1 MASLEQI
8 VQSTV
13 DRLEEIPDSFIALV
27 NKQNEV
33 LWKELLKALKS
44 LESVNGVIQP
54 TPANLAQVEIIAEKM
69 RQVLA
74 GGEYLEAVASFV
86 GQFDSQAVLLNQ
98 VYKLQFDEFA
108 DKNLY
113 KLVLDQSKKS
123 ALALFDIQAVDRQW
137 IEPLKNI
144 INNNII
150 TQGSYNDM
158 LGVLQEFALGSA
170 EKDAALTRY
179 AQLYARDSFNIF
191 NRNYS
196 QIIAN
201 DLDVQ
206 YFEYF
211 GQVIK
216 DTRPFCMERVG
227 KTFSKAE
234 IESWASLSW
243 QGKNPNTDKS
253 TIFTYCG
260 GYNCIHTLVARADK
274 AGKEKGLNTY
284 NDLPTKDKK

>member
-150 TQGSYNDM
+150 TQGH
-158 LGVLQEFALGSA
+158 
-170 EKDAALTRY
+170 T
-179 AQLYARDSFNIF
+179 
-191 NRNYS
+191 
-196 QIIAN
+196 
-201 DLDVQ
+201 
-206 YFEYF
+206 
-211 GQVIK
+211 
-216 DTRPFCMERVG
+216 
-227 KTFSKAE
+227 
-234 IESWASLSW
+234 
-243 QGKNPNTDKS
+243 
-253 TIFTYCG
+253 TIC
-260 GYNCIHTLVARADK
+260 
-274 AGKEKGLNTY
+274 
-284 NDLPTKDKK
+284 

>member
-108 DKNLY
+108 DKNL
-113 KLVLDQSKKS
+113 
-123 ALALFDIQAVDRQW
+123 IQVSFRSEQKISISFVRYSSGGQAMDRTV
-137 IEPLKNI
+137 E
-144 INNNII
+144 
-150 TQGSYNDM
+150 
-158 LGVLQEFALGSA
+158 
-170 EKDAALTRY
+170 
-179 AQLYARDSFNIF
+179 
-191 NRNYS
+191 
-196 QIIAN
+196 
-201 DLDVQ
+201 
-206 YFEYF
+206 EY
-211 GQVIK
+211 
-216 DTRPFCMERVG
+216 
-227 KTFSKAE
+227 
-234 IESWASLSW
+234 
-243 QGKNPNTDKS
+243 
-253 TIFTYCG
+253 
-260 GYNCIHTLVARADK
+260 H
-274 AGKEKGLNTY
+274 
-284 NDLPTKDKK
+284 

>member
-1 MASLEQI
+1 
-8 VQSTV
+8 
-13 DRLEEIPDSFIALV
+13 
-27 NKQNEV
+27 
-33 LWKELLKALKS
+33 
-44 LESVNGVIQP
+44 
-54 TPANLAQVEIIAEKM
+54 
-69 RQVLA
+69 
-74 GGEYLEAVASFV
+74 
-86 GQFDSQAVLLNQ
+86 
-98 VYKLQFDEFA
+98 
-108 DKNLY
+108 
-113 KLVLDQSKKS
+113 
-123 ALALFDIQAVDRQW
+123 
-137 IEPLKNI
+137 
-144 INNNII
+144 
-150 TQGSYNDM
+150 M
-158 LGVLQEFALGSA
+158 LGVLQDFALGSA

-253 TIFTYCG
+253 TVFYLLWWLQLYTFI
-260 GYNCIHTLVARADK
+260 N
-274 AGKEKGLNTY
+274 
-284 NDLPTKDKK
+284 PTSIQSRQGERIKHIQRPANERQKIVYL

>member
-1 MASLEQI
+1 
-8 VQSTV
+8 
-13 DRLEEIPDSFIALV
+13 
-27 NKQNEV
+27 
-33 LWKELLKALKS
+33 LLKALKS

-74 GGEYLEAVASFV
+74 GGEYLEAVAIFV

-170 EKDAALTRY
+170 ERDASI
-179 AQLYARDSFNIF
+179 D
-191 NRNYS
+191 
-196 QIIAN
+196 QIC
-201 DLDVQ
+201 
-206 YFEYF
+206 
-211 GQVIK
+211 
-216 DTRPFCMERVG
+216 T
-227 KTFSKAE
+227 
-234 IESWASLSW
+234 
-243 QGKNPNTDKS
+243 
-253 TIFTYCG
+253 TI
-260 GYNCIHTLVARADK
+260 R
-274 AGKEKGLNTY
+274 KG
-284 NDLPTKDKK
+284 